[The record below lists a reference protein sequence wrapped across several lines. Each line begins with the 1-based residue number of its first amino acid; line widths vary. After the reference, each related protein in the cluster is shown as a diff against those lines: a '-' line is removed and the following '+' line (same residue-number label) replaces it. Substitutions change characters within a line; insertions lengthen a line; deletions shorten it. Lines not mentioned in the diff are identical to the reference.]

1 MTLLLMLRD
10 VTAHSKAPP
19 TELTGVLTFFQVNK
33 LQVAT
38 FASGVFEHSTAV
50 TTHPATVVRWYKAVF
65 NRQRL
70 QKSIKTLAACCFNSS
85 THHLCQ
91 AVMPPAT
98 ASDQS
103 DVKFSKRIIMLAIGK
118 TLPRLLLASPV
129 EATRQN
135 NRHPSEKTLS
145 QKATHK

>member
-10 VTAHSKAPP
+10 VTAHAEASP
-19 TELTGVLTFFQVNK
+19 TELTGMVTFFQVNK

-38 FASGVFEHSTAV
+38 FASGVFKHGTAV

-85 THHLCQ
+85 THHILQ
-91 AVMPPAT
+91 AEMPLWLWPE
-98 ASDQS
+98 
-103 DVKFSKRIIMLAIGK
+103 RH
-118 TLPRLLLASPV
+118 
-129 EATRQN
+129 TR
-135 NRHPSEKTLS
+135 K
-145 QKATHK
+145 